1 MKSFRFIACRG
12 CPQREHPQ
20 RVEAAPTASRRGAA
34 RRHALA
40 PWCAA
45 CAVCA
50 LQLLPSYACA
60 NTASYSVSNTPAYY
74 SGDFNSG
81 RRLSIFDDAT
91 TITLRKHRWTVGL
104 TLPYVEIHDLP
115 NGATYNRGAVLNGAP
130 ASGTSNVS
138 GLGELQLLLRARV
151 ASSRGLRPA
160 LSPYLQLDVPTA
172 STSKGL
178 GTGLASYTAGVVL
191 RENLGWVFPYA
202 QAGYAL
208 VQSNAVYR
216 LRDAWVWNIGVAAA
230 LFPTRRYGSNFLSLG
245 YSGNTSEVPGESGVQ
260 VVELAWEHQ
269 FPWTN
274 SRAFSLQPFLIK
286 GLTSSSPDFG
296 GGVEL
301 SMLFR

>member
-1 MKSFRFIACRG
+1 MESFRFIACRG
-12 CPQREHPQ
+12 RRQRDHAEREQSAP
-20 RVEAAPTASRRGAA
+20 RASREGAAPRRVP
-34 RRHALA
+34 A
-40 PWCAA
+40 PWYGV

-50 LQLLPSYACA
+50 LLLPRCEAA
-60 NTASYSVSNTPAYY
+60 NVASYSVSNTPAYY
-74 SGDFNSG
+74 SGDFHSG

-91 TITLRKHRWTVGL
+91 TITLRKQRWTVGL

-130 ASGTSNVS
+130 ASGASDVS
-138 GLGELQLLLRARV
+138 GLGDLQLLLRTKV
-151 ASSRGLRPA
+151 ASSRGLRPTV
-160 LSPYLQLDVPTA
+160 SPYLQVDIPTA

-178 GTGLASYTAGVVL
+178 GTGLASYTAGVEL

-202 QAGYAL
+202 QAGYAF

-230 LFPTRRYGSNFLSLG
+230 VFQSRRYGSNFLSLG

-269 FPWTN
+269 FPWIG
-274 SRAFSLQPFLIK
+274 SRAFSLQPFLLK

-301 SMLFR
+301 TVLFR